1 MRKHVR
7 SWREIRV
14 MMKWRFADLD
24 DADFEIVNGDKE
36 RTLDKLA
43 SKLQKTRV
51 ELERLIAELQHY

>member
-1 MRKHVR
+1 MR

-14 MMKWRFADLD
+14 MMKWRFANLD

-36 RTLDKLA
+36 RTLDQLA

-51 ELERLIAELQHY
+51 ELERIIAELQHC

>member
-1 MRKHVR
+1 MR

-14 MMKWRFADLD
+14 MMKWRFANLD

-36 RTLDKLA
+36 RTLDQLA